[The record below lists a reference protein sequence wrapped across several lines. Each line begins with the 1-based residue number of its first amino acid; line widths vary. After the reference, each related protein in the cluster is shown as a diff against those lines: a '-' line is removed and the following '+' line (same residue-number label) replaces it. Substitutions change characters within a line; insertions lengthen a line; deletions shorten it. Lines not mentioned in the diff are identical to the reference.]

1 MSTPI
6 DLYTLSICC
15 QASVV
20 VRGNVTHWY
29 ECTNCKQPC
38 MCMVEVEPNKPHL
51 GVNEQTF
58 LDYIEEMRK
67 EHPDQNLSP
76 EWLQWM
82 LLEISRCYRDGVVIN
97 PVRLRAKFRSENPE
111 PPMFISPPATPS

>member
-38 MCMVEVEPNKPHL
+38 MCTVKVEPNKPHL

-76 EWLQWM
+76 EWLRWM
-82 LLEISRCYRDGVVIN
+82 MLKISRCYQEGAVIN
-97 PVRLRAKFRSENPE
+97 PQYLRSVWGLDE